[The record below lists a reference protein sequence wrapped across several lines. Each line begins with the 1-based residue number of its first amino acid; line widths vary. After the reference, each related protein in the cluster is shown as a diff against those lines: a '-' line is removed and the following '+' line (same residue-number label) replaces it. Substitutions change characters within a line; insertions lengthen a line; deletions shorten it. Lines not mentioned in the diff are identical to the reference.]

1 MNKMLLSPLVAAATF
16 ALAPTAQAAL
26 AIDTGTP
33 TGGAVGSLVFD
44 GSDWVAAQ
52 VAFAGAATIAAI
64 AGHIEGG
71 TAGETFDISLY
82 GGGATPG
89 SQEFTTTATYG
100 ADGWNGTSGLAWTV
114 PAGSYWIE
122 FEVNWEDTLGTTSTA
137 TGALLD
143 TGVANPVQTA
153 TTSDFGFTYDA
164 SAQSIG
170 LQVSTVP
177 EPASMLQLAGGAL
190 LLATLA
196 LARRRCG

>member
-1 MNKMLLSPLVAAATF
+1 MRGQRAGREHQGERG
-16 ALAPTAQAAL
+16 LAPKGCGVHACSVA
-26 AIDTGTP
+26 GRRN
-33 TGGAVGSLVFD
+33 S
-44 GSDWVAAQ
+44 AAQ
-52 VAFAGAATIAAI
+52 GSSKAGATTRSEFRAVIVLSRP
-64 AGHIEGG
+64 GHIEGG

-82 GGGATPG
+82 DGGATPG

-100 ADGWNGTSGLAWTV
+100 ADGWNGASGLAWTV

-177 EPASMLQLAGGAL
+177 EPASMVQLAGGAL

-196 LARRRCG
+196 LARRRRG